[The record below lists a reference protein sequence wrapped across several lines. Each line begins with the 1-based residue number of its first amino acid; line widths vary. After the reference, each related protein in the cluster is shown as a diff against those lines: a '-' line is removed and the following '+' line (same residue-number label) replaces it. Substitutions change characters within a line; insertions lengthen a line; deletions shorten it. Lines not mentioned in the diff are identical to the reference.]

1 MEPDEHVKEREEA
14 QSESPATGERGAA
27 EEGPPRATPP
37 EPGEGEGEPPSE
49 QQPQRRRRWLTLALA
64 GVVVLAMVAAVAFFA
79 LPRGGN
85 PGSPASP
92 GATGKALSTGH
103 SLAEYFVPLSTP
115 GEDVLLRV
123 SFAVEWPEETRIAF
137 LQEQVAIQDEV
148 YQKLS
153 DLTAK
158 GMIPRKNSALEE
170 DYRLQLEHELTRI
183 FERSLKVQDFKLSIQ
198 EVVFLPGGEAKAT
211 PEPGA
216 AVEDSSAPP

>member
-1 MEPDEHVKEREEA
+1 MEPDEQLRQSEEA
-14 QSESPATGERGAA
+14 PSETPATGEGGAA
-27 EEGPPRATPP
+27 EAGPPSATPP

-49 QQPQRRRRWLTLALA
+49 QRPQRRRRWLTLALA
-64 GVVVLAMVAAVAFFA
+64 GVVVLAIVAAAAFFA
-79 LPRGGN
+79 LSRGGN
-85 PGSPASP
+85 PESPASP
-92 GATGKALSTGH
+92 GAIGKGLSAGH

-123 SFAVEWPEETRIAF
+123 SFALEWPEETRIAF

-148 YQKLS
+148 YEKLS
-153 DLTAK
+153 NMTAK
-158 GMIPRKNSALEE
+158 GMIPRKGSALEE

-183 FERSLKVQDFKLSIQ
+183 FERSLKVQDFKLSLQ